1 MRMTIR
7 TTISVAMT
15 LTFCVSVAAASD
27 PLPSWNDG
35 PVKQAILSFAD
46 AAADPASPLFVPA
59 PERIAV
65 FDNDGTL
72 WPENPIP
79 FQLAFVIDELKRRLP
94 ENPSWKDN
102 ELVMAA
108 VEGRLEKI
116 VAGGTPAL
124 IELLDLTHAD
134 VASDVFERRVR
145 DWLKSAEHP
154 RFGRRYDEL
163 GYAPML
169 ELLSHLRSKG
179 FKTYIVSGGGQDFM
193 RVWAESVYG
202 IPPEWVIG
210 SYART
215 EYALIEGK
223 PTLTKRPGVEFID
236 DKAGKPVAIDRFIGR
251 RPIAA
256 FGNSDGDKAMLEWT
270 TVDRPNTLG
279 VIVHHTDDA
288 REYAYDSAPK
298 SSGKLIE
305 ALQEAPERG
314 WHVID
319 MKTGWKRVFR
329 FDP

>member
-1 MRMTIR
+1 MSMTIR
-7 TTISVAMT
+7 T
-15 LTFCVSVAAASD
+15 LASGILICLFTGVTSASA

-35 PVKQAILSFAD
+35 PVKQAILAFAEQ
-46 AAADPASPLFVPA
+46 AADPASPKHVPGSD
-59 PERIAV
+59 RIAV

-72 WPENPIP
+72 WPENPLP

-94 ENPSWKDN
+94 DNPAWKDN
-102 ELVMAA
+102 PLVMAA
-108 VEGRLEKI
+108 VEGRMETIL
-116 VAGGTPAL
+116 AGGTRAL

-134 VASDVFERRVR
+134 VTTEEFDRRVR
-145 DWLKSAEHP
+145 GWLKSATHP
-154 RFGRRYDEL
+154 RFERRYDTL

-169 ELLSHLRSKG
+169 ELLNFLRSKG

-193 RVWAESVYG
+193 RVWAETVYG

-270 TVDRPNTLG
+270 TIDRPNTLG
-279 VIVHHTDDA
+279 VIVHHTDEA

-298 SSGKLIE
+298 STGKLVE
-305 ALQEAPERG
+305 ALQDASKRG
-314 WHVID
+314 WLVID
-319 MKTGWKRVFR
+319 MKKDWNRVFR
-329 FDP
+329 TDR